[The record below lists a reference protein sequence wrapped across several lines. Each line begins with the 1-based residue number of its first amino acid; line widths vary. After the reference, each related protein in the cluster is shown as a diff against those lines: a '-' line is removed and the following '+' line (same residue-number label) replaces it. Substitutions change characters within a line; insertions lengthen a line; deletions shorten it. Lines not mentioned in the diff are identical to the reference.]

1 MHLTLP
7 DGTADMALL
16 LPNGRPPRRMR
27 LRSGAGVSPWGR
39 NLIVRILK
47 GRVIPGQIAAFR
59 AQAQWVLRD
68 IRSHDG
74 SLHAEVARQIHS
86 DGGEEIILV
95 SVWRDLEAI
104 YGWLGVKDLLDT
116 PMADRGEPG
125 VFEHFE
131 VQHYEVLE
139 PDDLTAITA
148 VEPDPAVAAEPPG
161 AAVALDF

>member
-1 MHLTLP
+1 
-7 DGTADMALL
+7 
-16 LPNGRPPRRMR
+16 
-27 LRSGAGVSPWGR
+27 
-39 NLIVRILK
+39 LIVRILK

-68 IRSHDG
+68 MRGHDG
-74 SLHAEVARQIHS
+74 SVHAEVARQIHS

-116 PMADRGEPG
+116 PMADHGEPG

-148 VEPDPAVAAEPPG
+148 VEPDPAAAAEPPG